1 MPVQLS
7 NIQFPLTAITGHLR
21 LNPLGSKA
29 VAFAASQQTRAT
41 LRLKSDEVGG
51 DLQYTYVGVLPMC
64 LII

>member
-1 MPVQLS
+1 MPAQLS
-7 NIQFPLTAITGHLR
+7 NIQFPLTAITGHPC

-29 VAFAASQQTRAT
+29 VEYAASQQNRAT

-51 DLQYTYVGVLPMC
+51 DLQYTYVGVLPVG